1 MSDTQVTSD
10 KKQNTIVLAS
20 GNKGKLREFDALFSP
35 LGLHI
40 TPQTELGV
48 GDVPETGTTFV
59 ENAIIK
65 ARHAAKVTGLPAISD
80 DSGIEIDYLNGAP
93 GVYSARFSGDE
104 NGNGATDEKNN
115 LKVLESLDGVPQEK
129 RTARYQC
136 ILVYMAHA
144 DDATPIICQ
153 AAWEGFIMEHQVG
166 ENGFGYDPL
175 FWLPEFQCSSAQLD
189 PAQKNKIS
197 HRGKALELL
206 YHELTKIYHVS

>member
-1 MSDTQVTSD
+1 MTNNS
-10 KKQNTIVLAS
+10 QNTIVLAS

-35 LGLHI
+35 LGIHI

-93 GVYSARFSGDE
+93 GVYSARFSADSD
-104 NGNGATDEKNN
+104 GNGATDEKNN
-115 LKVLESLDGVPQEK
+115 QKVLDSLKGVPQEQ

-153 AAWEGFIMEHQVG
+153 AAWEGIIMEEEVG

-175 FWLPEFQCSSAQLD
+175 FWVPEFECSSAQLS
-189 PAQKNKIS
+189 PEQKNKIS
-197 HRGKALELL
+197 HRGKALDMLYQELL
-206 YHELTKIYHVS
+206 KIYR